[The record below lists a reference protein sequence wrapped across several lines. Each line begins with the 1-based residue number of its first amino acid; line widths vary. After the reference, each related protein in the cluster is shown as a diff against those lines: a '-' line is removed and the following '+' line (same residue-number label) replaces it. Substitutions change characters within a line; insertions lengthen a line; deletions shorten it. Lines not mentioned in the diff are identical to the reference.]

1 MWGYW
6 WVMIF
11 FIGVNIIGLFCNAY
25 LYYIDIKDYDGIL
38 NRVDKGEQIQD
49 LLTSPTNTRKEIM
62 RESMAKGS
70 MVRQS
75 LADYKL
81 DDSSRNQLR
90 QSMAARSPN
99 Q

>member
-11 FIGVNIIGLFCNAY
+11 FIGVNIIGLLCNAY

-49 LLTSPTNTRKEIM
+49 LLTSPT
-62 RESMAKGS
+62 
-70 MVRQS
+70 
-75 LADYKL
+75 
-81 DDSSRNQLR
+81 
-90 QSMAARSPN
+90 
-99 Q
+99 

>member
-49 LLTSPTNTRKEIM
+49 LLTSPT
-62 RESMAKGS
+62 
-70 MVRQS
+70 
-75 LADYKL
+75 
-81 DDSSRNQLR
+81 
-90 QSMAARSPN
+90 
-99 Q
+99 